1 MLRTMEENKFILE
14 RAVDGMNLAVGAYFR
29 YACNACCHPELLHVH
44 ALEQIL

>member
-29 YACNACCHPELLHVH
+29 YAHSASCNPESARYDAFERFL
-44 ALEQIL
+44 